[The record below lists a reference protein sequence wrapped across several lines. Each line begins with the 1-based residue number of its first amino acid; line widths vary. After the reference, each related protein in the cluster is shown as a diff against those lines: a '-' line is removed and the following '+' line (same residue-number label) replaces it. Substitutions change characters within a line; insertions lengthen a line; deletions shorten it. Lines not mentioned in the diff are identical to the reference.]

1 MSNEFTISA
10 EALFRILAAGNLRII
25 DVRSREAYRR
35 AHIVDAVNLP
45 AGELDGGESL
55 ETGSAVTHEVLDGP
69 EVQEKFRDCG
79 VDDRSRV
86 VLYDE
91 GGSYLAARVWWL
103 LEYYG
108 HRSVQVLDGGFH
120 AWRDTVGI
128 VTRDEPPAR
137 RGSFTAKP
145 DEQRRADFAYVLTS
159 LSSDSVELYNALPP
173 EQFAYGAIP
182 GTRNLPYL
190 ETFDATQFPL
200 QRTPDEL
207 RRLFEYYGVSPE
219 KELVFYCGAGYAAAQ
234 AYFAARCAG
243 FERVRLYDGSLEDW
257 QSRGGAIVPWGKV
270 ER

>member
-1 MSNEFTISA
+1 MKHEFTISA
-10 EALFRILAAGNLRII
+10 EALFRILAAGKLRIV

-35 AHIVDAVNLP
+35 GHIVDAVNLP
-45 AGELDGGESL
+45 AGELDGSEGLES
-55 ETGSAVTHEVLDGP
+55 GAAVTHQVLGGA
-69 EVQEKFRDCG
+69 EVQEKLRDCG

-120 AWRDTVGI
+120 SWREVVGI
-128 VTRDEPPAR
+128 VTRDEPVPG
-137 RGSFTAKP
+137 RGNFTAYP
-145 DEQRRADFAYVLTS
+145 NEQRRADFAYILTS
-159 LSSDSVELYNALPP
+159 LNSDSVELYNALPP

-182 GTRNLPYL
+182 GSRNLPYL
-190 ETFDATQFPL
+190 ETYDAAQFPV
-200 QRTPDEL
+200 QRSPGEL
-207 RRLFEYYGVSPE
+207 RRLFEYYGVSRE
-219 KELVFYCGAGYAAAQ
+219 KDIVFYCGAGYAAAQ

-243 FERVRLYDGSLEDW
+243 FEHVRLYDGSLEDW
-257 QSRGGAIVPWGKV
+257 QKRGGAIVPWGKV